1 MLEAGFYSARLGIC
15 RLMHSH
21 RVQDTLQHQWPFLT
35 LVPSWLFTIDHQL
48 QSSDLT
54 ASSVM
59 VFENDESKMT
69 NLTFLEIFRT
79 WMMRFSQTVSHYC
92 SQSQVCDTVSSS
104 PDQGA
109 LSPVSSLTETA
120 SLCPGHSPPPAVLI
134 LSWISLLTQARLVFL
149 SLTSPRQHVT
159 LELKL
164 LHRKKYL
171 N

>member
-1 MLEAGFYSARLGIC
+1 MSDAWSGVLLWQTWNLQTHAFSQSPR
-15 RLMHSH
+15 HSPAS
-21 RVQDTLQHQWPFLT
+21 VTLPDSCSILT
-35 LVPSWLFTIDHQL
+35 LHNWSSITIIWSHNIISDGDL
-48 QSSDLT
+48 RMMNQSDQ
-54 ASSVM
+54 
-59 VFENDESKMT
+59 MT

-109 LSPVSSLTETA
+109 LSSVSSLTDTA
-120 SLCPGHSPPPAVLI
+120 SLCPGHSPPAVLI

-159 LELKL
+159 L
-164 LHRKKYL
+164 
-171 N
+171 